1 MRLKQEITENVKKK
15 AATDINDV
23 KSKIVEISY
32 DFKTIENGLKQ
43 FLRVCKKNNILPSK
57 LFSTK

>member
-1 MRLKQEITENVKKK
+1 MRLKQEIPENIKKK

-23 KSKIVEISY
+23 KAKIVEISY

-43 FLRVCKKNNILPSK
+43 FLRVCKKKTIFYL
-57 LFSTK
+57 